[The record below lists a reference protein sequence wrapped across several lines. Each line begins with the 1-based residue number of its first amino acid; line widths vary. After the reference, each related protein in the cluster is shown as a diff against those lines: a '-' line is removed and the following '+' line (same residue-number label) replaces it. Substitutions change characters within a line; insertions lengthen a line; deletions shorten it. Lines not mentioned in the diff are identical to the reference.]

1 MARID
6 PIWHLISVTLREWNA
21 LNDNP
26 ENPVPETN
34 GLPERLRHWLGGG
47 RLKWLVIAASLLVVA
62 AITVLYLSN
71 RPTILDGF
79 KIAPV
84 ERGGLTVMVTATGV
98 LEPVNQVEVGTEISG
113 TVKSVEVDFNDHVK
127 VGQVL
132 AKLDTTQ
139 LEARV
144 RQAKAAL
151 DLARA
156 KVAETNATV
165 VETRNRNERMQLL
178 VAKNLCSKEQCD
190 AAKAAYSR
198 AQAALAS
205 ARAQVTQ
212 AQAQLDSDRTALK
225 KANIVSPINGIVL
238 QRQIEPGQTVAASL
252 QTPVL
257 FVLAESLAQ
266 MELHVAVD
274 EADVGQVKEGQEAT
288 FTVDAYPDKTF
299 PAKIVQVRSAPKTVE
314 GVVTYETVLSVNNSD
329 LLLRPGMTATADITV
344 NKLENVLLVPNA
356 ALRFTPPVPEKTSK
370 TERGLIGQLMPHRPH
385 RNQQPTEK
393 TKRGEQRVWVL
404 RDKVPVAIAVTVGAT
419 DGRVTEVLSKNL
431 EPGQEV
437 LVGTVSKDK

>member
-1 MARID
+1 
-6 PIWHLISVTLREWNA
+6 VT
-21 LNDNP
+21 NDSANFSP
-26 ENPVPETN
+26 ENDGAGGPWWRQWTRGNRLKYLVAVAGAILLAVFGLYLSTRDSETN
-34 GLPERLRHWLGGG
+34 GF
-47 RLKWLVIAASLLVVA
+47 
-62 AITVLYLSN
+62 T
-71 RPTILDGF
+71 T
-79 KIAPV
+79 APV
-84 ERGGLTVMVTATGV
+84 ERGNLTVMVTATGV

-132 AKLDTTQ
+132 ARLDTTQ

-144 RQAKAAL
+144 RQAKASL

-156 KVAETNATV
+156 KVAEANATV
-165 VETRNRNERMQLL
+165 VETRNQNERMQLL
-178 VAKNLCSKEQCD
+178 AAKNLCSKEQCD

-225 KANIVSPINGIVL
+225 KAVIHSPINGIVL

-274 EADVGQVKEGQEAT
+274 EADVGHVKDGQEAT
-288 FTVDAYPDKTF
+288 FTVDAYPNNTF

-314 GVVTYETVLSVNNSD
+314 GVVTYETVLLVNNSD

-356 ALRFTPPVPEKTSK
+356 ALRFTPPATDESAKK
-370 TERGLIGQLMPHRPH
+370 GGGLIGQLVPHRPRH
-385 RNQQPTEK
+385 DQQPAESS
-393 TKRGEQRVWVL
+393 KRGEQRVWIV
-404 RDKVPVAIAVTVGAT
+404 RDKVPVAVPVTVGAT
-419 DGRVTEVLSKNL
+419 DGRVTEVLSNNL
-431 EPGQEV
+431 EPGQAV
-437 LVGTVSKDK
+437 LVGTVSKTR